1 MTEGAAPALRIGR
14 VLKAHGVRGGLRV
27 ESLTDFPDRFE
38 PGRQVTVDGRLLTIS
53 RSQPS
58 EAGLIVS
65 FAGIEDR
72 EKAAVLSGAYITVP
86 LEEARPLPADRYY
99 HFQLVGLEVVESG
112 GRKALGTVQE
122 VLSYPAN
129 DVLLVTGAAGE
140 RLIPMVSSVVLGVDL
155 GRGRITVD
163 LREDTQ
169 A

>member
-1 MTEGAAPALRIGR
+1 
-14 VLKAHGVRGGLRV
+14 
-27 ESLTDFPDRFE
+27 
-38 PGRQVTVDGRLLTIS
+38 
-53 RSQPS
+53 
-58 EAGLIVS
+58 
-65 FAGIEDR
+65 
-72 EKAAVLSGAYITVP
+72 
-86 LEEARPLPADRYY
+86 
-99 HFQLVGLEVVESG
+99 
-112 GRKALGTVQE
+112 VQE